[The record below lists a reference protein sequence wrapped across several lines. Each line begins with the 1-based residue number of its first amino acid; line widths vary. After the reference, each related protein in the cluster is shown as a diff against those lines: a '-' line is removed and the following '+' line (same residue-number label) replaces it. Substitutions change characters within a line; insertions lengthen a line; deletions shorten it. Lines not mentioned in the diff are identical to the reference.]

1 MKVKGEIC
9 YLNDD
14 DDRRTDEGDN
24 LLGGI
29 HEHGGL
35 EDMQEGIQEEE
46 GMLKVV
52 VVVGSVHQGEDIL
65 REGILLVV
73 DMLVGK
79 GMNHEGS
86 VQQHIQQDEKKTLF
100 HYYYD
105 RCFPFRFLLSDDEII
120 NN

>member
-46 GMLKVV
+46 GTLKV

-86 VQQHIQQDEKKTLF
+86 VQQHIQQDEKKALF
-100 HYYYD
+100 HYYFD

>member
-35 EDMQEGIQEEE
+35 EDMQEDMQEGIQEEE
-46 GMLKVV
+46 GMLKV

-86 VQQHIQQDEKKTLF
+86 VQQHIQQDEKKALF

-105 RCFPFRFLLSDDEII
+105 RRFPFRFLLR
-120 NN
+120 

>member
-1 MKVKGEIC
+1 MKVKGEIR
-9 YLNDD
+9 YLNDDD
-14 DDRRTDEGDN
+14 DDRRTDEADN

-46 GMLKVV
+46 EE
-52 VVVGSVHQGEDIL
+52 VGSVHQGEDIL

-79 GMNHEGS
+79 SMNHEGS
-86 VQQHIQQDEKKTLF
+86 VQQHIQQDEKKALF

-105 RCFPFRFLLSDDEII
+105 RGFPFRFLLSDDEII